1 MHIEGACHC
10 GEITFRAE
18 VDPNQVIIC
27 HCSDCQ
33 VLTGSP
39 YRSLVPALEG
49 TFKLTSGSPKNYLRI
64 ADYGVERAQTFCPE
78 CGTPIYGA
86 PANDVELKCVGI
98 RVGSIKQKHQLTP
111 NKQIWCRSALN
122 WVQDLS
128 DLPKSDGQ

>member
-1 MHIEGACHC
+1 M
-10 GEITFRAE
+10 
-18 VDPNQVIIC
+18 
-27 HCSDCQ
+27 
-33 VLTGSP
+33 LTGSP

-64 ADYGVERAQTFCPE
+64 ADDGVERAQTFCPE

-111 NKQIWCRSALN
+111 NKQIWCRSALS

-128 DLPKSDGQ
+128 DLPESDGQ